1 MNQES
6 NLFNPLDLDMSRSTF
21 HYSPTYTG
29 SCTAGTLI
37 PTLAFEVLPG
47 DSVKMD
53 LNALIKMA
61 TPMYPT
67 MDNLYLDVAFYFV
80 RNDLV
85 LGRRYGNPT
94 VNDAYTSWKGII
106 GAQDN
111 LINMPIPANG
121 VRLPWVEMP
130 YDILYGS
137 LPDYFGVPR
146 KIGSLANSSDV
157 FGNATTRVNCLPF
170 LSYFA
175 VWNENYRD
183 PNVDEPVTW
192 SFDSSGRLN
201 PQGHVATCFPT
212 PIAQA
217 VKATTLSGNYY
228 VVNSLGATNAAS
240 AAIPQAHK
248 WMPFHTCRFHG
259 YLGSALPWPQR
270 NTDGVE
276 LPLGDMAPVIAGDP
290 HIESGDEDNVAL
302 IMQELNTSGE
312 AVGHIPA
319 GYPLASTSGTT
330 GSIGVNNA
338 AGTPTS
344 GITVTPSNLWADLS
358 QATAANVN
366 MLRAAIQ
373 KQRWYEK
380 LSRSGNRL
388 DEMRYSLF
396 AVRSADSLLD
406 KPLFLGGKRIPLR
419 MDMVASTNGA
429 SAGDIGK
436 LGAFSHT
443 NDSGRYFHH
452 SFDDWGSL
460 LCVFTI
466 RAHTTHSN
474 ALSRSMVRQTRE
486 DFYFPTFA
494 HLGEQQVS
502 LPETGVNSA
511 GVFGYQQAWEEY
523 RTGDLDMVTGPL
535 KPGKSLS
542 YMTFAEDFNTL
553 FGSSMTLADYLNASY
568 QVQAID
574 QTLVTKSHS
583 SSQGF
588 QFLYQFNFD
597 IKARRCLPTYSYPGL
612 MDHF

>member
-6 NLFNPLDLDMSRSTF
+6 NLFNPLDLEMSRSTF
-21 HYSPTYTG
+21 RSSPTISG
-29 SCTAGTLI
+29 ACTAGTLVPVFYKEI
-37 PTLAFEVLPG
+37 LPG
-47 DSVKMD
+47 DELTVD
-53 LNALIKMA
+53 LNSLFKMA
-61 TPMYPT
+61 TPLYPT
-67 MDNLYLDVAFYFV
+67 MDNLFADISFFFV
-80 RNDLV
+80 PNKFV
-85 LGRRYGNPT
+85 LGRRYGTPT
-94 VNDAYTSWKGII
+94 LNDGNQSWKAII

-111 LINMPIPANG
+111 LLNMPIPAQG
-121 VRLPWVEMP
+121 IALPWVQTN
-130 YDILYGS
+130 YNIQYGT
-137 LPDYFGVPR
+137 LQDHLGVP
-146 KIGSLANSSDV
+146 SSFKNLVSTPDM
-157 FGNATTRVNCLPF
+157 FGHTNTKLHALPY

-183 PNVDEPVTW
+183 ESTMEPVTW
-192 SFDSSGRLN
+192 SIQSDGKVVPS
-201 PQGHVATCFPT
+201 GHVPVCVPT
-212 PIAQA
+212 PIANA
-217 VKATTLSGNYY
+217 IKSNNWTGNYK
-228 VVNSLGATNAAS
+228 VVNAIGNGDANSSATPDA
-240 AAIPQAHK
+240 PL
-248 WMPFHTCRFHG
+248 WMPFPTCRFHG

-276 LPLGDMAPVIAGDP
+276 LPLGDKAPVFAGDP
-290 HIESGDEDNVAL
+290 HIEPGDEDNFPL
-302 IMQELNTSGE
+302 IMQELNANGE
-312 AVGHIPA
+312 AVGNIPA

-330 GSIGVNNA
+330 GYIGVNNA
-338 AGTPTS
+338 GGTPAS

-358 QATAANVN
+358 SATAANVN
-366 MLRAAIQ
+366 MLRAAVA
-373 KQRWYEK
+373 KQRWFEH
-380 LSRSGNRL
+380 LARGGSRY
-388 DEMRYSLF
+388 DELKYSLLG
-396 AVRSADSLLD
+396 VRGADSLSD
-406 KPLFLGGKRIPLR
+406 KPIYLGGKRIPLR

-429 SAGDIGK
+429 SSGGIGN

-535 KPGKSLS
+535 KPGKTLS
-542 YMTFAEDFNTL
+542 YMTFAEDFNLL

-574 QTLVTKSHS
+574 QTLVTKSYS